1 MAYTTINKS
10 SDYFDIRT
18 YSASGAGS
26 ISDLNFQPD
35 FIWFKNRASVGD
47 HGLFDAI
54 RGVTKYLQSNNSST
68 GLTGNGSN
76 DFTAFTS
83 NGFNYGAS
91 SQLDTG
97 SGTPV
102 TWCWKAN
109 GTGSSNTAGSIN
121 STVSVNTTSGF
132 SIVKYTANGTQG
144 ATVGHGLGVAPKM
157 MMFKNLDSTLGDG
170 EVDWGVYHSSLTATN
185 FLKLNTTQAQIN
197 SDGPFNDTEPSNTL
211 FTLGGGSQGDRF
223 ATNRTGDDYIAYCF
237 AEKQGYSKFGSY
249 VGNGNADGT
258 FVYTG
263 FKPAF
268 VLAKK
273 TNEQY
278 TSWIMLDNK
287 RANSFNSIGVRLFAN
302 VTSAEDTS
310 SPYCDFLSNGWKFR
324 TADNNANDANDT
336 YIYMAFA
343 EAPLVGTNNVPAN
356 AR

>member
-109 GTGSSNTAGSIN
+109 GTGSSNTDGSIN

-132 SIVKYTANGTQG
+132 SIVSYTGTGAN

-157 MMFKNLDSTLGDG
+157 VILKSTANAYN
-170 EVDWGVYHSSLTATN
+170 WGVYHASVGATKYLRLNSTNAESSASSSYFQNTA
-185 FLKLNTTQAQIN
+185 
-197 SDGPFNDTEPSNTL
+197 PSNTL
-211 FTLGGGSQGDRF
+211 ITLGSDLNMNDSG
-223 ATNRTGDDYIAYCF
+223 NMIAYCF
-237 AEKQGYSKFGSY
+237 SEKKGYSKFGKY
-249 VGNGNADGT
+249 LGT
-258 FVYTG
+258 GSSTGTPFIYTG
-263 FKPAF
+263 FRPAF
-268 VLAKK
+268 VMTKVMSGGNDAWSMTDIPRDNAVGGDGNSTGARLTANETAAES
-273 TNEQY
+273 TN
-278 TSWIMLDNK
+278 TSW
-287 RANSFNSIGVRLFAN
+287 ASIQK
-302 VTSAEDTS
+302 
-310 SPYCDFLSNGWKFR
+310 YSNGFSPQG
-324 TADNNANDANDT
+324 TDGVTNATGYT